1 MTKVDAPP
9 RRRLLET
16 SGGTVSA
23 AFGTAEWGLLAGVA
37 TIWGSSFLFIDV
49 GLESLRP
56 GVVSL
61 ARIGLGALALAVIP
75 RARRSVARE
84 DLPRI
89 ALLGLLWMGIPLILF
104 PIAQQWISSSV
115 AGMINAGVPIL
126 TALWSMVLLRRLPGV
141 LQRWGLLLGFAG
153 ILAISWP
160 NLQGSTATALGVGL
174 VLTAV
179 VLYGL
184 SANLAVPLQQRYGAL
199 PVLLRSQLIAL
210 VVIAPFGLTQL
221 SGSTWAWGPA
231 LAMVPLGV
239 LGTGLAFVGM
249 TTLVGRVG
257 GPRGSI
263 AIYFTPIVAII
274 LGVTLRGETL
284 SPWAVVG
291 TAMVLAG
298 AWLTSRREAPA
309 EPGR

>member
-1 MTKVDAPP
+1 MSGC
-9 RRRLLET
+9 RRP
-16 SGGTVSA
+16 
-23 AFGTAEWGLLAGVA
+23 LA
-37 TIWGSSFLFIDV
+37 
-49 GLESLRP
+49 
-56 GVVSL
+56 
-61 ARIGLGALALAVIP
+61 
-75 RARRSVARE
+75 
-84 DLPRI
+84 
-89 ALLGLLWMGIPLILF
+89 
-104 PIAQQWISSSV
+104 
-115 AGMINAGVPIL
+115 
-126 TALWSMVLLRRLPGV
+126 
-141 LQRWGLLLGFAG
+141 
-153 ILAISWP
+153 
-160 NLQGSTATALGVGL
+160 
-174 VLTAV
+174 
-179 VLYGL
+179 
-184 SANLAVPLQQRYGAL
+184 
-199 PVLLRSQLIAL
+199 
-210 VVIAPFGLTQL
+210 IAPFGLTQL

-257 GPRGSI
+257 GPRGSV